1 MASPRLTRPTDRAR
15 STGRSSDRP
24 PRRRGAARR
33 GGRESWPRRISIAL
47 GLVLVGGTIVLAG
60 SGALDPGPEAD
71 GSPDPSALAATSP
84 SATATALPS
93 SPLPAPSLAGAA
105 TAVTREGEWQ
115 VTALIPGGVPDRRRS
130 SLLVYR
136 GDEVV
141 AEARLGRGEEQVIG
155 NIPLRRGENR
165 LSVSIRGPAGEG
177 PPSPQL
183 VVTRDDV
190 APEISIVDPAS
201 GAEVNAER
209 VTVSGDTE
217 AGSQLTLSNVTTDR
231 STSAAVAGD
240 GSFLGEIGLGPG
252 TNELTLRATDAAGNE
267 ATAQLTVVRGEG
279 VAEARLTLSQTDFA
293 VRRLPGSISLRVL
306 VTDAEGATV
315 DGAEVVF
322 SLSPPG
328 LPTNTYRTVTTRGEA
343 SWLDVSMPRDGATPG
358 DGFATARVTLAD
370 GSLLDVVAPF
380 RFR

>member
-1 MASPRLTRPTDRAR
+1 MASPRLTPRTDRAR
-15 STGRSSDRP
+15 PAGRPSDRP
-24 PRRRGAARR
+24 PRRRRAARDSER
-33 GGRESWPRRISIAL
+33 QSWPRRIGIAL
-47 GLVLVGGTIVLAG
+47 GLVLVGGTIALAG
-60 SGALDPGPEAD
+60 SGALDPGLEAD
-71 GSPDPSALAATSP
+71 PSLEPSALAATSP
-84 SATATALPS
+84 SATTTALPS
-93 SPLPAPSLAGAA
+93 SPLPAPSLAGSA

-115 VTALIPGGVPDRRRS
+115 VKALIPGGVPDRRRS
-130 SLLVYR
+130 RLLVYR

-141 AEARLGRGEEQVIG
+141 AEARLGRGEEQIIG

-177 PPSPQL
+177 PASPQL

-190 APEISIVDPAS
+190 APEISIVDPAA

-209 VTVSGDTE
+209 ITVSGDTE

-240 GSFLGEIGLGPG
+240 GSFRGEIGLGPG

-267 ATAQLTVVRGEG
+267 DTAQLTVIRGEG
-279 VAEARLTLSQTDFA
+279 VAEARLTLSETDFA
-293 VRRLPGSISLRVL
+293 VRRLPGAISLRVL
-306 VTDAEGATV
+306 VMDAEGATV

-328 LPTNTYRTVTTRGEA
+328 LPTNTYRTVTTRGQA

-358 DGFATARVTLAD
+358 NGFATARVTLAD
-370 GSLLDVVAPF
+370 GSLVDVVAPF
-380 RFR
+380 TFR

>member
-1 MASPRLTRPTDRAR
+1 M
-15 STGRSSDRP
+15 GV
-24 PRRRGAARR
+24 
-33 GGRESWPRRISIAL
+33 AL

-71 GSPDPSALAATSP
+71 PSLEPSALVATSP
-84 SATATALPS
+84 SATTTALPS

-105 TAVTREGEWQ
+105 TAVTREGQWQ

-130 SLLVYR
+130 RLLVYR

-141 AEARLGRGEEQVIG
+141 LEARLGRGEEQVIG

-177 PPSPQL
+177 PASPQL

-190 APEISIVDPAS
+190 APEISIVDPAA

-209 VTVSGDTE
+209 ITVSGDTE
-217 AGSQLTLSNVTTDR
+217 GGSQLTLSNVTTDR
-231 STSAAVAGD
+231 STPAAVDGD
-240 GSFLGEIGLGPG
+240 GSFRGEIGLGPG

-267 ATAQLTVVRGEG
+267 ATAQLTVIRGEG

-293 VRRLPGSISLRVL
+293 VRRLPDSISLRVL
-306 VTDAEGATV
+306 VMDAQGATV

-328 LPTNTYRTVTTRGEA
+328 LPTNTYRTVTTRGQA

-358 DGFATARVTLAD
+358 NGFATARVTLAD
-370 GSLLDVVAPF
+370 GSAVDVVAPF
-380 RFR
+380 TFR

>member
-1 MASPRLTRPTDRAR
+1 MRAS
-15 STGRSSDRP
+15 GQ
-24 PRRRGAARR
+24 
-33 GGRESWPRRISIAL
+33 ESWPRKIGIAL

-60 SGALDPGPEAD
+60 SGALDPGHEAD

-93 SPLPAPSLAGAA
+93 SPLPAASLAGAA
-105 TAVTREGEWQ
+105 TALTREEEWQ
-115 VTALIPGGVPDRRRS
+115 VTALIPRGVPDRRRS

-141 AEARLGRGEEQVIG
+141 AEARLGRGQEQVIE

-177 PPSPQL
+177 PASAQL

-190 APEISIVDPAS
+190 APEIDIVDPEP

-217 AGSQLTLSNVTTDR
+217 AGSQLILSNVTTNR
-231 STSAAVAGD
+231 STLAAVADD
-240 GSFLGEIGLGPG
+240 GSFLGEIDLGPR

-267 ATAQLTVVRGEG
+267 ATAQLTVIRGEG

-293 VRRLPGSISLRVL
+293 VRRLPDSISLRVL
-306 VTDAEGATV
+306 VMDAQGAAV

-380 RFR
+380 TFR